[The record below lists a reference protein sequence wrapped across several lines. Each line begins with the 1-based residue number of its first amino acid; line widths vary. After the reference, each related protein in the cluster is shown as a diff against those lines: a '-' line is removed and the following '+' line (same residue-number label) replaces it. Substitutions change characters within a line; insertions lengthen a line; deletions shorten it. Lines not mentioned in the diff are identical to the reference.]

1 MSEASMRGPVLILIT
16 EDITRAIEY
25 YRDTLGFELAN
36 AKPEDDPTW
45 CLLKRDDVRIMF
57 LGQHEHGDEEDGHN
71 HDDEG
76 QDHQHAPGVNSLYFY
91 PDNVDALWDQLKDKI
106 EVEVPLQ
113 DMDYGMREFTIRD
126 PNGYALNF
134 GTPNGG

>member
-1 MSEASMRGPVLILIT
+1 MSETSIRGPVLVLIT
-16 EDITRAIEY
+16 EDISRAINY
-25 YRDTLGFELAN
+25 YRNTLGFELAN
-36 AKPEDDPTW
+36 AMPENDPTW

-57 LGQHEHGDEEDGHN
+57 LGRHEHGDEEGHS

-76 QDHQHAPGVNSLYFY
+76 QDHQHAPAVSSLYFY
-91 PDNVDALWDQLKDKI
+91 PDNVDALWDQLKDRG

-134 GTPNGG
+134 GAPNGN